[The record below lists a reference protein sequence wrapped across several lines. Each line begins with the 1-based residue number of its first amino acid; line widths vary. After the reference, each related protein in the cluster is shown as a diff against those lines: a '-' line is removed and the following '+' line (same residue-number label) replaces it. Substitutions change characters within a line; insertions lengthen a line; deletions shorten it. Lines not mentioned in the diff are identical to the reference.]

1 MGWSNAPLKNE
12 FSWSKS
18 RNGKLEE
25 CARAYFYHYYGS
37 WGGWERGAAPEVKE
51 LYTLKKLTTRKAWA
65 GSVVHDAIAEVL
77 AGIKAGR
84 AIEPAK
90 TRDAVRTR
98 MRDDFRASRAQDY
111 RKRKAFGLQEHEYAE
126 DVAPEE
132 WKANADLVDACL
144 VAFFASRFPQVA
156 AALSPAQWLPIDELG
171 SFPFEGTKIY
181 AAPDFAW
188 RTPDGGAVV
197 VDWKTGLARQ
207 SDHEQLLGYAL
218 FAEASWGVPAERVTG
233 LVVYL
238 PAMEEQPVKI
248 DPGELQSFQ
257 GRMRAS
263 IEGMR
268 ARLEDPAAN
277 RAVITKF
284 PQTERAEAC
293 ARCVFRRPCK
303 G

>member
-1 MGWSNAPLKNE
+1 MAWSNAPLKNE

-18 RNGKLEE
+18 RHGKLEE
-25 CARAYFYHYYGS
+25 CARAYYYHYYGS
-37 WGGWERGAAPEVKE
+37 WGGWERGAAALTKE

-77 AGIKAGR
+77 AEIQAGR
-84 AIEPAK
+84 TPEPA
-90 TRDAVRTR
+90 RTR
-98 MRDDFRASRAQDY
+98 NAVLERMRREFRESRAQDY
-111 RKRKAFGLQEHEYAE
+111 RRRKAFGLQEHEYAE

-132 WKANADLVDACL
+132 WKANADAVDACL
-144 VAFFASRFPQVA
+144 AAFFSSRFPKVA
-156 AALSPAQWLPIDELG
+156 AELSEAQWLPIDELG

-181 AAPDFAW
+181 AAPDFAY
-188 RTPDGGAVV
+188 RTAEGGAVV

-218 FAEASWGVPAERVTG
+218 FAEAVWGVPAARVTG

-238 PAMEEQPVKI
+238 PAMDEQQVKI
-248 DPGELQSFQ
+248 DPAELQSFQ

-268 ARLEDPAAN
+268 GRLEDPAQN
-277 RAVITKF
+277 RAAIEQF
-284 PQTERAEAC
+284 PQTQSEEAC